1 MPKRKR
7 KNMAAV
13 RRKLDKDRNIS
24 LYLVSGE
31 MPFLKVYFIFKCVCA
46 YVFACTHGSQVLVV
60 ARIPVEL

>member
-7 KNMAAV
+7 ENMAAV

-31 MPFLKVYFIFKCVCA
+31 MPFLKVYFIF
-46 YVFACTHGSQVLVV
+46 
-60 ARIPVEL
+60 